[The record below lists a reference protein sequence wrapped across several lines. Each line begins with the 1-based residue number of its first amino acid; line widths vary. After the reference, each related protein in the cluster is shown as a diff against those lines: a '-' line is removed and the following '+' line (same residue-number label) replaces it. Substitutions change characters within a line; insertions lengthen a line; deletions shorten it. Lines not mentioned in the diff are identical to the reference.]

1 MTISTDP
8 RAEALDRLPVR
19 EAVPELLR
27 ALDDRGVAVLCA
39 PPGTGKTTL
48 VPLVLAGL
56 VGGGPVRRVLVA
68 EPRRIAARAAA
79 RRMAWLLGERPGGKV
94 GFTVRGER
102 QAGRGTV
109 VEVVTTGVLLQRLQ
123 RDQELAGV
131 DVVVL
136 DECHERHLDADTA
149 AAFLLD
155 VRAALRPDLWLI
167 ATSATTDAEG
177 WARLLGDG
185 GTDGSGSECGDGRPG
200 KPAPVVSAPGVS
212 HPVEVVWAPPERPV
226 RPPHGMRV
234 DPALLD
240 HVAAVVRRALREREG
255 DVLCFLP
262 GVGEI
267 ARVAGKLGG
276 LDGTEVLQV
285 HGRAPAAVQEA
296 VLSGAD
302 GGRRRVVLAT
312 SVAESSLTVP
322 GVRIV
327 VDCGLA
333 REPRMDHARGLS
345 ALTTVRASRAAAR
358 QRAGRAGREA
368 PGVVYRCWPEA
379 EDARLP
385 RFPSPEIAGAD
396 LTAFALQTA
405 CWGDP
410 DASGLAL
417 LDPPPAGAMT
427 AARETLTAIGAVD
440 TAGRATERGTRMA
453 RLGLHPRLA
462 RALVDG
468 AKEVGARR
476 AAEVVALLSEE
487 PPREYGDDLTAAWRT
502 ARHGGDPYATR
513 WRQEA
518 RRLERALTPE
528 ASARPDSAR
537 GGDGPGRGEDG
548 SARGGGG
555 PGRGGDL
562 RGGDGPGRGGDGLGR
577 GGDLRG
583 GDGPARGEDCLGRG
597 ENGPARGG
605 GGPGRSGDLRGG
617 DGPARRGDGP
627 RRGEDGPAR
636 GGDGPGRGGDDPAHS
651 GGGPARRGD
660 GPGRGSDLRGDGPA
674 HGSGGPSRG
683 GDGPGRGG
691 DPRGGGGPARR
702 GDGPRGGDN
711 LPTRGSDL
719 RGGDGPA
726 RGGDGP
732 HDGDNGPA
740 RGGGP
745 HGGDSLPARGSG
757 GPHGDDAVAGLMA
770 ALAFPERVARR
781 RGERAYLMAAGTG
794 AELADG
800 SRLGGAPWLAVAVAD
815 RPVAAAS
822 ARVRLAAVTDE
833 GTARAAAAALASEGE
848 EVRWA
853 DGDVLAHQVARL
865 GAIELVSRP
874 LTDPDPEQVRRALL
888 EGLRREGT
896 GLLRWS
902 AQATA
907 VRQRMAFLHRELGG
921 AWPDVSDAALLDRAD
936 EWLGSEL
943 ARARGRADLGRVDAG
958 QALARLLPWATGEA
972 ARFEELA
979 PERIEV
985 PSGSRVRLDYG
996 ADRPVLAVKLQE
1008 LFGWQEAPR
1017 IAGGRVPLLVH
1028 LLSPAGRPAAV
1039 TADLASFWKD
1049 GYRSVRAELRGRYPK
1064 HPWPE
1069 DPTTAEPTR
1078 RTNTRR
1084 GR

>member
-1 MTISTDP
+1 MTIPADA

-79 RRMAWLLGERPGGKV
+79 RRMAWLLGERPGGRV

-102 QAGRGTV
+102 QSGPGTV

-155 VRAALRPDLWLI
+155 VRAALRPDLRLI
-167 ATSATTDAEG
+167 AASATTDAEG

-185 GTDGSGSECGDGRPG
+185 ADGGDAEAVRADSRDGEAAGTDSRDGEAAGTDSRDGSGES
-200 KPAPVVSAPGVS
+200 APVVSAPGVS

-276 LDGTEVLQV
+276 LTGAEVLRV

-296 VLSGAD
+296 VLAGAD

-417 LDPPPAGAMT
+417 LDPPPAGAMA

-440 TAGRATERGTRMA
+440 AAGRATERGTRMA

-462 RALVDG
+462 RALIDG

-487 PPREYGDDLTAAWRT
+487 PPREYGDDLAAAWRT
-502 ARHGGDPYATR
+502 ARHGGDPYAAR

-518 RRLERALTPE
+518 RRLEHALT
-528 ASARPDSAR
+528 AAGTAGPDGTR
-537 GGDGPGRGEDG
+537 GGAVAGR
-548 SARGGGG
+548 
-555 PGRGGDL
+555 
-562 RGGDGPGRGGDGLGR
+562 
-577 GGDLRG
+577 
-583 GDGPARGEDCLGRG
+583 
-597 ENGPARGG
+597 
-605 GGPGRSGDLRGG
+605 
-617 DGPARRGDGP
+617 
-627 RRGEDGPAR
+627 
-636 GGDGPGRGGDDPAHS
+636 
-651 GGGPARRGD
+651 
-660 GPGRGSDLRGDGPA
+660 
-674 HGSGGPSRG
+674 
-683 GDGPGRGG
+683 
-691 DPRGGGGPARR
+691 
-702 GDGPRGGDN
+702 
-711 LPTRGSDL
+711 
-719 RGGDGPA
+719 
-726 RGGDGP
+726 
-732 HDGDNGPA
+732 
-740 RGGGP
+740 
-745 HGGDSLPARGSG
+745 
-757 GPHGDDAVAGLMA
+757 GDDAVAGLMA

-794 AELADG
+794 AELGDG

-815 RPVAAAS
+815 RPVASAS

-833 GTARAAAAALASEGE
+833 DTARAAAAALAAEGE

-853 DGDVLAHQVARL
+853 DGDLLARRVTRL

-874 LTDPDPEQVRRALL
+874 LADPDPEAVRRALL

-902 AQATA
+902 AQARA

-921 AWPDVSDAALLDRAD
+921 TWPDVSDEALLDRAD
-936 EWLGSEL
+936 DWLGPEL

-958 QALARLLPWATGEA
+958 QALARLMPWATGEA

-985 PSGSRVRLDYG
+985 PSGSRVRVDYG

-1017 IAGGRVPLLVH
+1017 IAGGRVPLLIH

-1078 RTNTRR
+1078 RTNARR
-1084 GR
+1084 